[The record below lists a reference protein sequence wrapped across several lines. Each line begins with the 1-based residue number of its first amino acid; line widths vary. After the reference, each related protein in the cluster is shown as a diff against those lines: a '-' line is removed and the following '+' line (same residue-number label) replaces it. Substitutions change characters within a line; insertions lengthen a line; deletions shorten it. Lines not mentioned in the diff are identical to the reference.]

1 MTLIIDNK
9 NITKSFIP
17 YLKKRILGHVLILLD
32 LKKIIKYDE
41 YFNSFNFKS
50 DNPTIINTKK
60 IIMLGM
66 SNLIH
71 ERYETTTH
79 ISINPNITYPGTK
92 FKIIDLCK
100 VINFGTLSIDAY
112 PIFTETFN
120 HFSKNLKKYIDY
132 CAIGLE

>member
-17 YLKKRILGHVLILLD
+17 YLKKRILGYIVSILNFNKL
-32 LKKIIKYDE
+32 IKYDE
-41 YFNSFNFKS
+41 YFNSTDFKS
-50 DNPTIINTKK
+50 DSKITISTKK
-60 IIMLGM
+60 IILISM

-79 ISINPNITYPGTK
+79 ISINPNINYPGTN

-112 PIFTETFN
+112 PIFTETFS
-120 HFSKNLKKYIDY
+120 HFSKNIKKYIDY